1 MHRRIIVHSKVTTS
15 NVSAREVQ
23 HVMTLVDDLLFRCQC
38 HLKLGHF
45 SDARQDALKVLEVDP
60 YVTKGLIV
68 MAESEYH
75 LGNFERALMY
85 FHR

>member
-1 MHRRIIVHSKVTTS
+1 M
-15 NVSAREVQ
+15 
-23 HVMTLVDDLLFRCQC
+23 
-38 HLKLGHF
+38 GHF
-45 SDARQDALKVLEVDP
+45 ADARQDALKVLEVDP

-85 FHR
+85 FHRLGSE

>member
-1 MHRRIIVHSKVTTS
+1 
-15 NVSAREVQ
+15 
-23 HVMTLVDDLLFRCQC
+23 MTLDDDLLFRCQC